1 MNRIKCTKIDIP
13 AVKVEVKCGNQSSQD
28 DLVNLDPK
36 KKSLEGEAANEISCL
51 GAKSIKMGTA
61 T

>member
-1 MNRIKCTKIDIP
+1 M
-13 AVKVEVKCGNQSSQD
+13 EVKCGNQSSQD